1 MLVKE
6 IMSKKVICADLD
18 ETIISLAKKMK
29 ENKIG
34 AVPVCNSGKL
44 LGMVTDRD
52 IVTRAVADGADLTK
66 TTARK
71 IMSTKPI
78 SSRETETLEDA
89 VHLMEQKHIR
99 RLPVMDTGDHLV
111 GMISLDDIAVHS
123 PHELSG
129 EALEALS
136 FAKKSQPAPTLRS

>member
-6 IMSKKVICADLD
+6 IMSKQVICARPD
-18 ETIISLAKKMK
+18 ETIVSVAKKMK
-29 ENKIG
+29 DEKIG
-34 AVPVCNSGKL
+34 AVPVCNAGKL

-52 IVTRAVADGADLTK
+52 IVTRAVAKSSDLSQF
-66 TTARK
+66 TAGK
-71 IMSTKPI
+71 VMTNKPI
-78 SSRETETLEDA
+78 SSRETETIEDV
-89 VHLMEQKHIR
+89 VHLMEQNHIR

-111 GMISLDDIAVHS
+111 GMVSLDDIAVHS